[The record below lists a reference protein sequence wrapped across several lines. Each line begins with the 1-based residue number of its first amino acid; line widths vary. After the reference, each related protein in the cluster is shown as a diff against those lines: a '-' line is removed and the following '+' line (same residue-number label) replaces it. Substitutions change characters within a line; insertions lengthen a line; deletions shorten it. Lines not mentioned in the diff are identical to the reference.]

1 MARSNYEAP
10 ADIHSSAA
18 KPADE
23 LGPWPGTWR
32 RIELDAFVFDYKD
45 KNAHYP
51 GYVATLKVN
60 LFGHDYCKCHRSDN
74 AETVRLFLPHP
85 IGSQFPVHCTVS
97 GAWLA
102 YATEHGFGCPLPGFI
117 TEKPWTCD
125 ISYGYLNHLQQTE
138 DEQQGKGMVARIGPS
153 TAVSAY
159 CTASEH
165 AMDLVTMW
173 RRGQRFLARYQ
184 VDDNKNADLSA
195 RRIYTI
201 HFSAGPGKVQVSDD
215 AGEVCILFIR
225 GLHHFEW
232 LP

>member
-1 MARSNYEAP
+1 
-10 ADIHSSAA
+10 
-18 KPADE
+18 
-23 LGPWPGTWR
+23 
-32 RIELDAFVFDYKD
+32 
-45 KNAHYP
+45 
-51 GYVATLKVN
+51 
-60 LFGHDYCKCHRSDN
+60 
-74 AETVRLFLPHP
+74 
-85 IGSQFPVHCTVS
+85 
-97 GAWLA
+97 
-102 YATEHGFGCPLPGFI
+102 
-117 TEKPWTCD
+117 
-125 ISYGYLNHLQQTE
+125 LNHLQQTE

-215 AGEVCILFIR
+215 AGEVCILFTR